1 MQYLKTVTVASA
13 AVLVLAGCGSQVAGQ
28 AAPTAVSSAPP
39 ATNTAPTSSAAPAG
53 NGLTPTGT
61 TLAVG
66 ETATVQYETKS
77 QSKQSTKLEV
87 TAVSVKKG
95 AISDLKDFTL
105 DAQTKASEPY
115 YVTMTFKNAGPETME
130 PTGIFGLINPHNAD
144 GDKLGKLNL
153 IGKFKRCE
161 GTPPKTLA
169 VGASFTECDVFVA
182 PVGQAVASVVFGFYL
197 DSTST
202 EITWKAG

>member
-1 MQYLKTVTVASA
+1 MQYLKTVTIASA
-13 AVLVLAGCGSQVAGQ
+13 AVLVLAGCGSKVAGQ
-28 AAPTAVSSAPP
+28 AAAVSSAPP
-39 ATNTAPTSSAAPAG
+39 ATNAPPTSSAAPAG

-77 QSKQSTKLEV
+77 LSKQSTKLEV

-130 PTGIFGLINPHNAD
+130 PSGIFGLINPHNAA
-144 GDKLGKLNL
+144 GDELGKLNL
-153 IGKFKRCE
+153 IGEFKRCE

-182 PVGQAVASVVFGFYL
+182 PAGQTVASVVFGFYL
-197 DSTST
+197 DSTNT